1 MSTGRC
7 RYQRILNIDNVAI
20 GMVEPASGFIRLIP
34 PFGQD
39 GIFQEMQQMRRVG
52 GNFKKFMSMIDRL
65 FGSLG
70 IQYPYFHR
78 PQQDKVVRGFG
89 VQIPRTHHGSLAVE
103 KINPIATDPKTVN
116 RTSIV
121 VLSGRRNC
129 EISDKK
135 ARQTRNGRSHPNNHN
150 NKQQTTY
157 VHRRTVRERWRF
169 VPVLPRHEDFPKW
182 QPFQWRLDL
191 QREGSGAYVRA

>member
-1 MSTGRC
+1 
-7 RYQRILNIDNVAI
+7 
-20 GMVEPASGFIRLIP
+20 MVEPASGFIRLIP

-39 GIFQEMQQMRRVG
+39 GIFQEMQQMRCVG

-89 VQIPRTHHGSLAVE
+89 VQIPRTHHGCLAVE
-103 KINPIATDPKTVN
+103 KINAIATDPKTIN

-121 VLSGRRNC
+121 VLWCGRRYC

-157 VHRRTVRERWRF
+157 IDGRYGSVGDSSRSFRDMRT
-169 VPVLPRHEDFPKW
+169 
-182 QPFQWRLDL
+182 FQNGNRS
-191 QREGSGAYVRA
+191 SGHLIRDSRAQGRTFGHDN